1 MASDLVLHL
10 EEQGKSARV
19 SLRPLPQAHPSPD
32 LRSRT
37 TTGPI
42 SLVRLTNGLNPHLDP
57 KQLKSQD
64 LVESDPEITPGRAG
78 QILEPELLSTAYYDA
93 QAEDPQPISDFKF
106 TDIILGPEGEE
117 KERRPHLTRRSNLND
132 LLPIKLSKRIPL
144 QQALTQFIFKLT
156 YQIVHEDGVTLE
168 FLFNIAQ
175 DLDQKQELALVG
187 AGSKGNQPLV
197 IREKGSPYRG
207 FLYGEIGSGED
218 EGKYKLLLLL
228 SDQELRQPSRK

>member
-1 MASDLVLHL
+1 MASDKVLHL
-10 EEQGKSARV
+10 EDQGKSARV
-19 SLRPLPQAHPSPD
+19 SLRPLPQAYPSPD

-37 TTGPI
+37 PVGPV
-42 SLVRLTNGLNPHLDP
+42 SLVRLTNGLNSRLDP
-57 KQLKSQD
+57 KQLAPQD
-64 LVESDPEITPGRAG
+64 LIESDPEINPARAG

-93 QAEDPQPISDFKF
+93 QAEEPEPISNFKF
-106 TDIILGPEGEE
+106 TDIIFDPAGEE
-117 KERRPHLTRRSNLND
+117 QDRRPHLTRRSNLND
-132 LLPIKLSKRIPL
+132 LLPVKLGKRIPL

-175 DLDQKQELALVG
+175 DLDQKQELAVVG

-207 FLYGEIGSGED
+207 FLYGEIGRGED

-228 SDQELRQPSRK
+228 SDQELRKPNQK